1 MRNKYSWDA
10 QRQSAEIS
18 RLEMVLKRREEMDK
32 KDNSFMRNDPFPY
45 AVISLG
51 IAFVIAYYQIVTNL
65 PQDKLAYIPLINV
78 VSVTLMFVMAVRQ
91 IAM

>member
-1 MRNKYSWDA
+1 MPNEYSWDA

-78 VSVTLMFVMAVRQ
+78 VSVTLMSLWL
-91 IAM
+91 